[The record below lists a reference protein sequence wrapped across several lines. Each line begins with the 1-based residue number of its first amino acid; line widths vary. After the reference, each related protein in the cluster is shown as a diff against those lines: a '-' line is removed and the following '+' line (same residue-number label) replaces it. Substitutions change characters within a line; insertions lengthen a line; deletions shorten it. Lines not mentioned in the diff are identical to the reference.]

1 VCRNRFFDPA
11 NQMKEFRVS
20 ARPVALAAVLA
31 AALSIPLQVHAADA
45 TQPQSAPEVKSLIA
59 ASEAQLAEGKVDE
72 AIATLSNAVA
82 ADPKSSQA
90 YTRLGGARLVKQEF
104 SAAIGDFRS
113 ALAADPNN
121 ADAFIGMAL
130 AYLHSA
136 DYALAR
142 AALGEARRLAPE
154 KAPKIDEVLIYM
166 DQREGSA
173 GLPAG
178 H

>member
-1 VCRNRFFDPA
+1 
-11 NQMKEFRVS
+11 MS

-31 AALSIPLQVHAADA
+31 ATLSIPLQVRAADA
-45 TQPQSAPEVKSLIA
+45 AQPQTAPEVKSLIA
-59 ASEAQLAEGKVDE
+59 AGEAQLAEGKADE
-72 AIATLSNAVA
+72 AIATLEQAVA
-82 ADPKSSQA
+82 VDPKSSQA

-113 ALAADPNN
+113 ALAADPSN

-130 AYLHSA
+130 AYLHGA

-142 AALGEARRLAPE
+142 AALGEARRLAPD
-154 KAPKIDEVLIYM
+154 KAAKIDEVLTYM
-166 DQREGSA
+166 DQREA
-173 GLPAG
+173 GVAPPG

>member
-1 VCRNRFFDPA
+1 VPA
-11 NQMKEFRVS
+11 HPRIL
-20 ARPVALAAVLA
+20 VALFAAT
-31 AALSIPLQVHAADA
+31 LSLPLTAVVADQSHASPDI
-45 TQPQSAPEVKSLIA
+45 KSLIA
-59 ASEAQLAEGKVDE
+59 AGEAQLAEGKVDE

-82 ADPKSSQA
+82 VDPKSSQA

-142 AALGEARRLAPE
+142 AALGEARRLAPD

-173 GLPAG
+173 GLPAS

>member
-1 VCRNRFFDPA
+1 VPA
-11 NQMKEFRVS
+11 HPRI
-20 ARPVALAAVLA
+20 LAALLA
-31 AALSIPLQVHAADA
+31 ATLALPLSATAADQ
-45 TQPQSAPEVKSLIA
+45 TQASPDTKALIA
-59 ASEAQLAEGKVDE
+59 TGEAQLAEGRVDE

-142 AALGEARRLAPE
+142 AALGEARRLAPD
-154 KAPKIDEVLIYM
+154 KAPKIDEVLTYM

-173 GLPAG
+173 GLPAS

>member
-1 VCRNRFFDPA
+1 VP
-11 NQMKEFRVS
+11 
-20 ARPVALAAVLA
+20 ARPIALAPLLA
-31 AALSIPLQVHAADA
+31 APLSLPLQVQALDVP
-45 TQPQSAPEVKSLIA
+45 QPQATADTKALIA
-59 ASEAQLAEGKVDE
+59 AGEAQLGEGKVDE

-142 AALGEARRLAPE
+142 AALGEARRLAPD
-154 KAPKIDEVLIYM
+154 KAPKIDEVLTYM
-166 DQREGSA
+166 DQREGGAGASA
-173 GLPAG
+173 G

>member
-1 VCRNRFFDPA
+1 
-11 NQMKEFRVS
+11 MKEFRVS

-31 AALSIPLQVHAADA
+31 AALSIPLQVRAADA
-45 TQPQSAPEVKSLIA
+45 AQPQTAPEVKSLIA
-59 ASEAQLAEGKVDE
+59 AGEAQLVEGKVDE
-72 AIATLSNAVA
+72 AIATLSIAVA

-113 ALAADPNN
+113 ALAADPSN

-142 AALGEARRLAPE
+142 AALGEARRLAPD
-154 KAPKIDEVLIYM
+154 KAAKIDEVLTYM
-166 DQREGSA
+166 DQREA
-173 GLPAG
+173 GVAPPG

>member
-1 VCRNRFFDPA
+1 MPA
-11 NQMKEFRVS
+11 HPRILT
-20 ARPVALAAVLA
+20 ALLA
-31 AALSIPLQVHAADA
+31 AALCLPLLATAAD
-45 TQPQSAPEVKSLIA
+45 QPQATPDTKALIA
-59 ASEAQLAEGKVDE
+59 TGEAQLAEGKVDE
-72 AIATLSNAVA
+72 AIATLSQAVA

-90 YTRLGGARLVKQEF
+90 YTRLGGARLVKQEY
-104 SAAIGDFRS
+104 SAAIADFRS

-142 AALGEARRLAPE
+142 AALGEARRLAPD
-154 KAPKIDEVLIYM
+154 KAPKIDEVLTYM

-173 GLPAG
+173 GLPAS

>member
-1 VCRNRFFDPA
+1 MFAYPL
-11 NQMKEFRVS
+11 
-20 ARPVALAAVLA
+20 ALAVVLA
-31 AALSIPLQVHAADA
+31 ALLSIPLPLRAADA
-45 TQPQSAPEVKSLIA
+45 AQPRTAPDLKALIA
-59 ASEAQLAEGKVDE
+59 TGETQLAEGKVDE
-72 AIATLSNAVA
+72 AIATLSTAVA

-142 AALGEARRLAPE
+142 AALGEARRLAPD
-154 KAPKIDEVLIYM
+154 KAPKIDEVLTYL

-173 GLPAG
+173 GVPAG

>member
-1 VCRNRFFDPA
+1 MPTHPNIL
-11 NQMKEFRVS
+11 
-20 ARPVALAAVLA
+20 VALFA
-31 AALSIPLQVHAADA
+31 AALSLPLTAVVAD
-45 TQPQSAPEVKSLIA
+45 QSQASPDIKSLIA
-59 ASEAQLAEGKVDE
+59 TGEAQLAEGKVDE

-142 AALGEARRLAPE
+142 AALGEARRLAPD
-154 KAPKIDEVLIYM
+154 KAPKIDEVLTYL

-173 GLPAG
+173 GVPAG

>member
-1 VCRNRFFDPA
+1 
-11 NQMKEFRVS
+11 VS

-104 SAAIGDFRS
+104 SAAIGDFRN

-142 AALGEARRLAPE
+142 AALGEARRLAPD
-154 KAPKIDEVLIYM
+154 KAPKIDEVLTYM
-166 DQREGSA
+166 DQREGNA

>member
-1 VCRNRFFDPA
+1 VCRIDPA
-11 NQMKEFRVS
+11 NQTKEFSVS
-20 ARPVALAAVLA
+20 ARRAAWAAALAAI
-31 AALSIPLQVHAADA
+31 LSIPLQVRADDAA
-45 TQPQSAPEVKSLIA
+45 QPQSAPGVKSLIA
-59 ASEAQLAEGKVDE
+59 TGEAQLAQGKVDE
-72 AIATLSNAVA
+72 AIATLSSAVA
-82 ADPKSSQA
+82 VDPKSTQA

-142 AALGEARRLAPE
+142 AALGEARRLAPD
-154 KAPKIDEVLIYM
+154 KAPKIDEVLTYM
-166 DQREGSA
+166 DQREGEP
-173 GLPAG
+173 GVQPT

>member
-1 VCRNRFFDPA
+1 VA
-11 NQMKEFRVS
+11 S
-20 ARPVALAAVLA
+20 RPIAMAAVLTA
-31 AALSIPLQVHAADA
+31 TLSIPLEVYAADA
-45 TQPQSAPEVKSLIA
+45 PQPQTGTGVAALIA
-59 ASEAQLAEGKVDE
+59 AGEAQLAEGKADE
-72 AIATLSNAVA
+72 AVATLEQAVA
-82 ADPKSSQA
+82 VDPKSSQA

-113 ALAADPNN
+113 ALAADPSN

-142 AALGEARRLAPE
+142 AALGEARRLAPD
-154 KAPKIDEVLIYM
+154 KAAKIDEVLTYM
-166 DQREGSA
+166 DQREA
-173 GLPAG
+173 GVAPPG